1 MSPTERIVWTF
12 ARITCPIV
20 IAGVYFYWVLLVNT
34 ITYALIGLIV
44 EILRLK
50 LNRANRAE

>member
-34 ITYALIGLIV
+34 ITYALIGLTV